1 MVLALH
7 QVAAGYGQERILND
21 ISFELATGEM
31 TCLLGPNGSGKS
43 TLFKAILKLISLQD
57 GDISIQGENIS
68 YWHHGR
74 LARFIGYIPQAHVPP
89 FPYRALDV
97 VLMGRTSH
105 MGIFSN
111 PREKDAAVAE
121 QAMTTLNID
130 HLKEKTYT
138 EMSGGE
144 RQLVLI
150 ARALAQEPHILI
162 TDEPTNSLDFGN
174 QLLVLEKMR
183 RLANAGMTI
192 FMASHFPEH
201 ALLYADKVIL
211 LKDGMI
217 IGMGPPKETLT
228 VEQIYNLYGVKVR
241 MVEASTADGSRV
253 HLCVPQKVFT
263 H

>member
-111 PREKDAAVAE
+111 PGK
-121 QAMTTLNID
+121 
-130 HLKEKTYT
+130 
-138 EMSGGE
+138 
-144 RQLVLI
+144 
-150 ARALAQEPHILI
+150 
-162 TDEPTNSLDFGN
+162 
-174 QLLVLEKMR
+174 KMR
-183 RLANAGMTI
+183 LWQNK
-192 FMASHFPEH
+192 P
-201 ALLYADKVIL
+201 
-211 LKDGMI
+211 
-217 IGMGPPKETLT
+217 
-228 VEQIYNLYGVKVR
+228 
-241 MVEASTADGSRV
+241 
-253 HLCVPQKVFT
+253 
-263 H
+263 